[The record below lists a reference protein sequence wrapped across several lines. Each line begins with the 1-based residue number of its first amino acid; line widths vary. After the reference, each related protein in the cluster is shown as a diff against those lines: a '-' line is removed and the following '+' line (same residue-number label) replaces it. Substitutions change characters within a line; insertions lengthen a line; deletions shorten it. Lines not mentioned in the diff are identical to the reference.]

1 MRGEF
6 YLGQKTD
13 FLNKMVAI
21 KKLVYDGVPSQWGY
35 STKFC
40 TGRLCSKVPPQKRY
54 PFQIPSFDKWYP
66 FHIPSLELCI
76 PYYNCCKCNVY

>member
-21 KKLVYDGVPSQWGY
+21 KNWYMMEFIQEGSVPRSHHRKGTPFKYLPLTNGTPSTYLV
-35 STKFC
+35 
-40 TGRLCSKVPPQKRY
+40 
-54 PFQIPSFDKWYP
+54 
-66 FHIPSLELCI
+66 
-76 PYYNCCKCNVY
+76 

>member
-21 KKLVYDGVPSQWGY
+21 KKLVYDGVPSQWGTQQRFVQEGSVPRSHHRKGTPFKY
-35 STKFC
+35 LPLTNGTPSTY
-40 TGRLCSKVPPQKRY
+40 LV
-54 PFQIPSFDKWYP
+54 
-66 FHIPSLELCI
+66 
-76 PYYNCCKCNVY
+76 

>member
-21 KKLVYDGVPSQWGY
+21 KKLVYDGVH
-35 STKFC
+35 

-76 PYYNCCKCNVY
+76 PYYTTAVNAMSIKYE